1 MGNFCA
7 CKVFLHQK
15 DEANMDEMKGT
26 DGVNSNRPIEIISQY
41 SQLSSMNKEKL
52 LGKAD
57 KIKNNLEKKLPE
69 IGTYISENEFKSL
82 INDNINEYMEKNKLN
97 FQKYIS
103 PNISTFAANPIKFK
117 NNNVYLGNW
126 NINTEMEGYG
136 MYYLTDNQG
145 PVITEGIWNRGN
157 IVFGRIFLSNGN
169 IYEGEIKNS
178 VPDGK
183 GKITFSNGDIYKGD
197 FKFGEMNGKGVF
209 TFNDKAE
216 YNGNI
221 ENGLFNGKG
230 RLKWENGT
238 EYEGNFAN
246 STLSGSGI
254 ISNVQGEKYKGMFDK
269 NEFNGEGIY
278 YFRNGDEYEGTFEYG
293 IKRGKGIYR
302 RSDNVT
308 FEGFWNDDLPNG
320 NGELSYLGNK
330 IKGFW
335 RNGAFVGN
343 PEIEMGSLESFNGI
357 DKNIKPYKI
366 SIFPSSLSHLAITDS
381 NTSQFIAGN
390 LNFD

>member
-1 MGNFCA
+1 MGNFCT

-136 MYYLTDNQG
+136 MYYCYHRRNMEQRKYSFWKNFF
-145 PVITEGIWNRGN
+145 IKWKYIRG
-157 IVFGRIFLSNGN
+157 RD
-169 IYEGEIKNS
+169 K
-178 VPDGK
+178 K
-183 GKITFSNGDIYKGD
+183 FSS
-197 FKFGEMNGKGVF
+197 
-209 TFNDKAE
+209 
-216 YNGNI
+216 
-221 ENGLFNGKG
+221 
-230 RLKWENGT
+230 RW
-238 EYEGNFAN
+238 
-246 STLSGSGI
+246 
-254 ISNVQGEKYKGMFDK
+254 
-269 NEFNGEGIY
+269 
-278 YFRNGDEYEGTFEYG
+278 
-293 IKRGKGIYR
+293 
-302 RSDNVT
+302 
-308 FEGFWNDDLPNG
+308 
-320 NGELSYLGNK
+320 
-330 IKGFW
+330 
-335 RNGAFVGN
+335 
-343 PEIEMGSLESFNGI
+343 
-357 DKNIKPYKI
+357 
-366 SIFPSSLSHLAITDS
+366 
-381 NTSQFIAGN
+381 
-390 LNFD
+390 